1 MASSSPEY
9 TVSCHI
15 ARLAC
20 RIYWLPWQPQL
31 GNVVRLKLRDWIV
44 LLHTRDLDSQD
55 VREGPWRVVAEAAVP
70 TTGKVS
76 RHLAGALY
84 CVYDGYVA

>member
-1 MASSSPEY
+1 MASCSPEY
-9 TVSCHI
+9 TVSCLI
-15 ARLAC
+15 AKLAC
-20 RIYWLPWQPQL
+20 RVHRLPQPQL

-44 LLHTRDLDSQD
+44 LLHTRDLDCQD

-76 RHLAGALY
+76 RHLA
-84 CVYDGYVA
+84 VYLVLRV